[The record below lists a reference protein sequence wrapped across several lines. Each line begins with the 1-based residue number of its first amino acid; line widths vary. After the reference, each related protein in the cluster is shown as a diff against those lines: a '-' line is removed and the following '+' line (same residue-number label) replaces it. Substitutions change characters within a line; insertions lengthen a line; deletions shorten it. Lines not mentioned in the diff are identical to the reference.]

1 MIYNSMVFSPYFFTC
16 QSKLKN
22 VWLSVGRMSI
32 VIYSTCELMWVK
44 FIGTINSW
52 LKSKCKMPVDDN
64 DVSFIT
70 GSGGGSLALLVL
82 GLILLFFSGSETE
95 FLASI

>member
-1 MIYNSMVFSPYFFTC
+1 
-16 QSKLKN
+16 
-22 VWLSVGRMSI
+22 
-32 VIYSTCELMWVK
+32 
-44 FIGTINSW
+44 
-52 LKSKCKMPVDDN
+52 MPVDDN

-82 GLILLFFSGSETE
+82 GFILLFFSGSETE